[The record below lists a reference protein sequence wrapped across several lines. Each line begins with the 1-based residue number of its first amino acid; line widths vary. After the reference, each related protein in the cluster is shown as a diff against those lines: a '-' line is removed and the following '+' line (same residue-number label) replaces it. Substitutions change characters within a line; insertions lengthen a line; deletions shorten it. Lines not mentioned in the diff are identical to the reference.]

1 MILPIGP
8 IHPGLKEPLRL
19 KLQTQGEKVIKAEID
34 YGYVHRGIEKI
45 MEGKTWQ
52 KCIYLSER
60 ICGICSY
67 EHTQTFAETLE
78 SISGVQAPLRAQ
90 YLRVITNELDR
101 IQSHLLA
108 NSTFFKTLDHE
119 TLFMHVLALR
129 EYAMDSLELLTGN
142 RVNLG
147 WNVVG
152 GVRMDAEEKHFDA
165 ILANLK
171 KIEDGFDRHIA
182 LFEEAPIVA
191 LRAKGVGVMTKEE
204 AIKGHAVGPI
214 GRASGLKHDLREMLP
229 MKKENLAMLCDY
241 YELTMGNGYFVSRL
255 EAIKTKKAS
264 VKLDNNIFFE
274 ENTPVSGSVLRTNV
288 SYYNHGL
295 FKLNFS
301 DSSSLDKAN
310 SYISEKSGGKAKELL
325 SALSGNMTL
334 SGTTVIS
341 DSWLGCFDES
351 GSDMLTGTEYLLKG
365 KSCKGFIK
373 DFKGT
378 PCKFVALL
386 PDKDI
391 SDLLK
396 ALNSESYSEIIE
408 SMNIFKTAD
417 VSIAPFKLESC
428 EDYSGLIKKSG
439 VSEIFDDGSF
449 SGLTFR
455 KTASTGAIAQYC
467 SVNINA
473 AGVNTSDKVKAKS
486 KKQEAETKLSFDRP
500 YVFFIIDNESNIPI
514 ISGIKG

>member
-19 KLQTQGEKVIKAEID
+19 KLKTEGEKVIKAEID

-45 MEGKTWQ
+45 MEGKAWQ

-78 SISGVQAPLRAQ
+78 SISGVQAPIRAQ

-152 GVRMDAEEKHFDA
+152 GVRMDADERHFNA
-165 ILANLK
+165 ILDNLK
-171 KIEDGFDRHIA
+171 KIEDGFDRHIS

-214 GRASGLKHDLREMLP
+214 GRASGLKHDLREEHYTYRDYFDFKPIWRKEGDNYARTLNRLYEVEQSIDLVKQAIENMPKGDIRTPVDIPSGYGEWRNEAPRGEVRYMAETNGDLIKRISIRTPSIMNIDSCAKYMLKDVATVADAVATYASSDP
-229 MKKENLAMLCDY
+229 CIACTER
-241 YELTMGNGYFVSRL
+241 V
-255 EAIKTKKAS
+255 AITDVDTGKST
-264 VKLDNNIFFE
+264 VKDFFE
-274 ENTPVSGSVLRTNV
+274 
-288 SYYNHGL
+288 
-295 FKLNFS
+295 
-301 DSSSLDKAN
+301 
-310 SYISEKSGGKAKELL
+310 
-325 SALSGNMTL
+325 
-334 SGTTVIS
+334 
-341 DSWLGCFDES
+341 
-351 GSDMLTGTEYLLKG
+351 
-365 KSCKGFIK
+365 
-373 DFKGT
+373 
-378 PCKFVALL
+378 
-386 PDKDI
+386 
-391 SDLLK
+391 
-396 ALNSESYSEIIE
+396 
-408 SMNIFKTAD
+408 
-417 VSIAPFKLESC
+417 
-428 EDYSGLIKKSG
+428 
-439 VSEIFDDGSF
+439 
-449 SGLTFR
+449 
-455 KTASTGAIAQYC
+455 
-467 SVNINA
+467 
-473 AGVNTSDKVKAKS
+473 VK
-486 KKQEAETKLSFDRP
+486 
-500 YVFFIIDNESNIPI
+500 
-514 ISGIKG
+514 